1 ISGGLPTLVNY
12 QGLFSWPDF
21 SLVGKADL
29 IGSLR
34 YGYLPVIF
42 VFTFTLLF
50 DGISTFVGLAEASGL
65 KDADGNPQNMQKSLL
80 TDSLATLVAGL
91 VGSSS
96 GTAYIESAVGI
107 SAGGRTGLTAITAGL
122 LFIPF
127 LFFSPLLS
135 LIPSI
140 ASSIALV
147 LVGSFMVLP
156 LTQINWKDPEEA
168 LPSFLTMVL
177 IPFTYSLSIGI
188 SFGFISYTLLKF
200 AMGKRKEIHPILI
213 WISLLSIFFLAL

>member
-1 ISGGLPTLVNY
+1 
-12 QGLFSWPDF
+12 
-21 SLVGKADL
+21 VGKADL

-34 YGYLPVIF
+34 YSYLPVIF

-50 DGISTFVGLAEASGL
+50 DGIRTYVGLEEASGL
-65 KDADGNPQNMQKSLL
+65 KDAEGNPQNMQKSLL

-168 LPSFLTMVL
+168 FPSFLTMVL

-188 SFGFISYTLLKF
+188 SFGFISYTVLKF

-213 WISLLSIFFLAL
+213 WISLLSVFFLAL

>member
-1 ISGGLPTLVNY
+1 
-12 QGLFSWPDF
+12 
-21 SLVGKADL
+21 
-29 IGSLR
+29 
-34 YGYLPVIF
+34 
-42 VFTFTLLF
+42 
-50 DGISTFVGLAEASGL
+50 
-65 KDADGNPQNMQKSLL
+65 M
-80 TDSLATLVAGL
+80 
-91 VGSSS
+91 
-96 GTAYIESAVGI
+96 GI

-122 LFIPF
+122 LFLPF

-156 LTQINWKDPEEA
+156 LTQIDWKNPEEA
-168 LPSFLTMVL
+168 LPSFLTLVL

-188 SFGFISYTLLKF
+188 SFGFIAFTFLKF
-200 AMGKRKEIHPILI
+200 AAGKRKEIHPILI